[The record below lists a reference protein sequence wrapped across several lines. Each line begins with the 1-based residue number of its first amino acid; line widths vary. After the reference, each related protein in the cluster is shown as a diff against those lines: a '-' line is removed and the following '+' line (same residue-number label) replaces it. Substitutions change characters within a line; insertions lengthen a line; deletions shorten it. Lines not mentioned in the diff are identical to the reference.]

1 MKNIMIAVAIS
12 SMLSGSALAAD
23 LELKCYENKEF
34 IKIIDDMDLV
44 TVYNGSKSDTKTN
57 DILLTKDRRLVTVE
71 YDKATDGNALAA
83 KQYCVTGIL
92 TGITFN
98 ESVVEFLYN
107 LLQKAKGQKV

>member
-34 IKIIDDMDLV
+34 MKLVDEMDLV
-44 TVYNGSKSDTKTN
+44 TIYNGFKTPEKVN
-57 DILLTKDRRLVTVE
+57 DILLAKDRRIVTVE

-83 KQYCVTGIL
+83 TKYCVTGIL
-92 TGITFN
+92 NKVTFN
-98 ESVVEFLYN
+98 DSTVEFLYN
-107 LLQKAKGQKV
+107 VLEKVKGQKT